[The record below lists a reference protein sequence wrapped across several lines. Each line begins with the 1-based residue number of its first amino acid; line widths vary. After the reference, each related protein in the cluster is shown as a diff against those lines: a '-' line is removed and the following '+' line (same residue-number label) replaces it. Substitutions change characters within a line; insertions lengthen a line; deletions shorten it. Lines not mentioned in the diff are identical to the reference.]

1 MTALHDAHAIP
12 PGDAPTASEL
22 LLDAVY
28 AVTGHQH
35 GRVSA
40 AAAAE
45 AATLYARA
53 AGLSP
58 TAVIDRIIAA
68 DALTRRS
75 PVYTGS
81 RHDARITHLHLV
93 EPGDGDVL
101 ACTGGGTL
109 TVVRKAGRIRL
120 TRPGGTR
127 ELSPRQATRRGALHP
142 LGGRPDPIA
151 VANAAQEEL

>member
-1 MTALHDAHAIP
+1 VTTTT
-12 PGDAPTASEL
+12 APTTSAL
-22 LLDAVY
+22 LLAAVY
-28 AVTGHQH
+28 AVTGHLH

-40 AAAAE
+40 ASAAE
-45 AATLYARA
+45 AATLYAHA
-53 AGLSP
+53 TGTSP
-58 TAVIDRIIAA
+58 TAVIDRITEA

-75 PVYTGS
+75 PAYTGS
-81 RHDARITHLHLV
+81 RHDARVTHLHLL

-109 TVVRKAGRIRL
+109 TAVRRAGRIRL
-120 TRPGGTR
+120 TRATGGR

-142 LGGRPDPIA
+142 VGDRPDPIA